1 MSQKKHAHTRPA
13 RRPPGRTRKS
23 SPKSRWRT
31 AAASDRYELYEL
43 AVQDAD
49 GECDLIEQVW
59 KELRGR
65 APHHIR
71 EDFCG
76 TALVCREWVRRR
88 RTNTAVGVDLDPEV
102 LAWATARIRKLS
114 RRFKPHHLNRMKFI
128 QTDVRTV
135 KARPVDSVLAM
146 NFSYFIFKTRDG
158 LREYFRT
165 VRRGLVRDGLFL
177 LDAYGGSESFLEI
190 EEPRDFDGFT
200 YVWDQNVVNPITGD
214 VINHIHFEFPDGTKM
229 NKAFTND
236 WRLWTLPELREILL
250 EAGFKRVSV
259 YWEGTDEKS
268 GEGNGEWTIS
278 ERGEACQGWIAYLVA
293 ER

>member
-1 MSQKKHAHTRPA
+1 
-13 RRPPGRTRKS
+13 
-23 SPKSRWRT
+23 
-31 AAASDRYELYEL
+31 
-43 AVQDAD
+43 
-49 GECDLIEQVW
+49 
-59 KELRGR
+59 
-65 APHHIR
+65 
-71 EDFCG
+71 
-76 TALVCREWVRRR
+76 
-88 RTNTAVGVDLDPEV
+88 
-102 LAWATARIRKLS
+102 
-114 RRFKPHHLNRMKFI
+114 MKFI

-229 NKAFTND
+229 NKAFTYD